1 MVMLNVLSS
10 ELLYG
15 IEIHLKLNPKPDRN
29 GVTVAVNQN
38 DGIRSLIRTATGFLI
53 AETQNPQLNTSPAA
67 VNDDG
72 LTGDIAA
79 GLRGQKE

>member
-1 MVMLNVLSS
+1 M
-10 ELLYG
+10 G
-15 IEIHLKLNPKPDRN
+15 PIILNPKPDRN
-29 GVTVAVNQN
+29 GVTVAVSQN
-38 DGIRSLIRTATGFLI
+38 DGIRSLIRTAPGFLI

-79 GLRGQKE
+79 GLRGQKEQRSDQLFGPAAPL